1 MIEFIFL
8 DLDDT
13 VLDFR
18 WAENQAITQTMTAF
32 GIDPSEENKERYR
45 RINWDHWKRMEQG
58 ELTME
63 QLKTGR
69 FETLLQELGMTG
81 DAEAMAELYWQWLGR
96 GHCFLPGAEETVKTL
111 AKDYRLFLATN
122 GNPPVQY
129 SRLKSADLSK
139 YFEKI
144 FISHEI
150 GFRKPQ
156 KEFFDHCFAQIPGFD
171 KAKAIMVGDSLS
183 SDIQG
188 GINAGIATCWV
199 NPQHKEPWLDITP
212 DYQIETLPQL
222 LPILEGLQK

>member
-1 MIEFIFL
+1 MIEYIFL

-13 VLDFR
+13 ILDFH

-32 GIDPSEENKERYR
+32 GIDPSEENKELYR
-45 RINWDHWKRMEQG
+45 KINLDHWKRMEQG

-69 FETLLQELGMTG
+69 FATLLQSLDMTG
-81 DAEAMAELYWQWLGR
+81 DPDAMAETYWQWLGR

-111 AKDYRLFLATN
+111 AKNYRLFLATN

-129 SRLKSADLSK
+129 SRLESADLSQ

-144 FISHEI
+144 FISYEI
-150 GFRKPQ
+150 GYRKPQ
-156 KEFFDHCFAQIPGFD
+156 KEFFDHCFDQISGFD
-171 KAKAIMVGDSLS
+171 KSRAIMIGDSLS

-188 GINAGIATCWV
+188 GINAGILTCWV
-199 NPQHKEPWLDITP
+199 NPDHREPHLDILP
-212 DYQIETLPQL
+212 DCQIETLSQL
-222 LPILEGLQK
+222 LPILAAL